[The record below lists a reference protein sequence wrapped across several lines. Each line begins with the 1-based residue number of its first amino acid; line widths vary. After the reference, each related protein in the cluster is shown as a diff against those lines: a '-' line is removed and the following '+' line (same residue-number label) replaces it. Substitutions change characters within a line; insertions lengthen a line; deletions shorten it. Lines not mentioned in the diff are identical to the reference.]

1 MRDDNL
7 TLCFAQREPSEE
19 RTTGE
24 VMKKII
30 GLEGMTT
37 SEINFELQRGG
48 KFVLFQYCVSALV
61 VTFKRASGVYFL
73 KSGESAFVKGLP
85 FTAISFIAGWW
96 GFPWG
101 PIYTIRS
108 LFVNLRGG
116 KDITAEII
124 AATQLAKG

>member
-1 MRDDNL
+1 M
-7 TLCFAQREPSEE
+7 
-19 RTTGE
+19 
-24 VMKKII
+24 KII

-37 SEINFELQRGG
+37 DEINFELQRGG

-61 VTFKRASGVYFL
+61 VTFKRASAVYFL
-73 KSGESAFVKGLP
+73 KAGENAIVKGLR
-85 FTAISFIAGWW
+85 FTAISLIAGWW

-116 KDITAEII
+116 KDITSQVL
-124 AATQLAKG
+124 ATAQLAK